1 MRILFSFVGGSGHL
15 IPLVPIARAAE
26 AAGHT
31 VAFACSATMAPRV
44 EAHGFT
50 ALATRRAPDPPSDTG
65 PGATAERLPL
75 QPIDP
80 ARIDREVR
88 ENFAVRAARE
98 RSARMVDLI
107 PDWRPDLLV
116 FDEADFGGMIAAEH
130 LGLPYATV
138 LVLAAGSLVRPA
150 LVAEPLD
157 ELRAG
162 YGLPPDPEFTMPGRH
177 LVLSPFPPSFRDP
190 DFPLPATAHSLRS
203 VTPPAT
209 GDRDPAQWWHPGSR
223 PNVYLTL
230 GTEFN
235 VESGDLF
242 PRLINGLRELDV
254 NLLVTVG
261 HQIDPAEFGP
271 QPEHVRIER
280 YVDQGLVL
288 PHCDLVVSHGGSGSV
303 MGALVH
309 GLPMVLAPMGA
320 DQPANAARCAA
331 LGVGRVLEA
340 LTVTPQDAA
349 VTVAEVLADPGYR
362 QAAGRLRNELAAL
375 PGPERAV
382 PLLEQIA
389 TRRRPL
395 LDD

>member
-1 MRILFSFVGGSGHL
+1 MRMLFSFVGSSGHL

-26 AAGHT
+26 VAGHT
-31 VAFACSATMAPRV
+31 VAFACSPTMAPRV
-44 EAHGFT
+44 EAQGFT
-50 ALATRRAPDPPSDTG
+50 ALATHRATDPQAAAG
-65 PGATAERLPL
+65 PGVTADRPPL

-80 ARIDREVR
+80 AQIDREVR

-107 PDWRPDLLV
+107 PGWRPDLLV
-116 FDEADFGGMIAAEH
+116 FDEMEFGGMVAAQH

-157 ELRAG
+157 ELRAT
-162 YGLPPDPEFTMPGRH
+162 YGLPPDPEFAMPGRH

-203 VTPPAT
+203 ATPSAT
-209 GDRDPAQWWHPGSR
+209 GDQTPWWHTGSR

-261 HQIDPAEFGP
+261 RQIDPAEFGP
-271 QPEHVRIER
+271 QPEHVRVER
-280 YVDQGLVL
+280 YVDQGMVL
-288 PHCDLVVSHGGSGSV
+288 PGCDLVVSHGGSGSV

-309 GLPMVLAPMGA
+309 GLPMVLVPMGA

-331 LGVGRVLEA
+331 LGAGRVLEA
-340 LTVTPQDAA
+340 LTVTPEDAA
-349 VTVAEVLADPGYR
+349 RTVTEVLADPGYR
-362 QAAGRLRNELAAL
+362 QASRRLRDELAAL
-375 PGPERAV
+375 PGPEQAV
-382 PLLEQIA
+382 PLLERIA
-389 TRRRPL
+389 TRQRPPWH
-395 LDD
+395 D